1 MVMNPIEQTW
11 KNTIQESNARNPF
24 KKSPEKKTKNTWQ
37 RPSFLAEVTK
47 SL

>member
-11 KNTIQESNARNPF
+11 KNTSMNQMQEIHLKNHL
-24 KKSPEKKTKNTWQ
+24 KKKTKNTWQ